1 MPTLA
6 FLTNNTLENCF
17 TKDEM
22 ALIKDKTISQ
32 GTILSGYIYHIEVST
47 YKETKKLLKIL
58 LSKLDFVTVYRTKR
72 GQWGEF
78 YEIWKKIGKKITIEK
93 KGFQ

>member
-22 ALIKDKTISQ
+22 ALIKERAISQ
-32 GTILSGYIYHIEVST
+32 GTILTAHVYHMEVST
-47 YKETKKLLKIL
+47 YKETKKLLRVL
-58 LSKLDFVTVYRTKR
+58 LNRLDLVTVYRTKR
-72 GQWGEF
+72 GQLGLF
-78 YEIWKKIGKKITIEK
+78 YEIWKKIGKKIEIDK
-93 KGFQ
+93 QGLQ